1 MSQSI
6 RLRLSVRSTR
16 TRSFG
21 WAWVAAATAD
31 TGETRK
37 LRAGY
42 AGTWRDAL
50 VEGHHALKDID
61 RQLMIE
67 VHESRSRRRVLD
79 TVNYADDL
87 NAMEMT
93 P

>member
-21 WAWVAAATAD
+21 WAWVAAATD
-31 TGETRK
+31 STGEIRK
-37 LRAGY
+37 LRSGY

-50 VEGHHALKDID
+50 AEGHYALEDID

-67 VHESRSRRRVLD
+67 VHESRSRRRIFA
-79 TVNYADDL
+79 TVSYDPDQ